1 MRGHFLSG
9 TRKLNRHYQSG
20 SKRQLVYTGQITGQ
34 YADHL
39 QFQLNWRTNKGK
51 FTIEIDGAD
60 FTWSSPQANV
70 RLVTTGTNISFMLP
84 SNQTTPYDLESSVDA
99 GKITVTTQ
107 KSKKLEF
114 TSYVGVTTLFEG
126 LIYFHNKKADVVNV
140 KIRWEG

>member
-39 QFQLNWRTNKGK
+39 LFQLHWRTNRGK
-51 FTIEIDGAD
+51 FSIEIDGAD

-70 RLVTTGTNISFMLP
+70 RLVTTGTNISFMIP
-84 SNQTTPYDLESSVDA
+84 ANQTTPYDLESSVDA

-107 KSKKLEF
+107 TSNKLEF

-126 LIYFHNKKADVVNV
+126 LIYFDKIADVVNV
-140 KIRWEG
+140 TIRWEG